1 MTAQCLYQSNT
12 ADLGG
17 MSRQRKACL
26 RAVRKLRWRL
36 GRELT
41 SETSPDIPLLMR
53 PAIKQILTSA
63 EHCEFDT
70 LLISDPQDLQC
81 EPQELEALLS
91 VLNAHDIHVFGCQ
104 RGRWVEQGGRHF
116 APLPRL
122 SWAEED
128 ILLPAKG
135 VMS

>member
-1 MTAQCLYQSNT
+1 MYAQCLYQSNT

-26 RAVRKLRWRL
+26 RAVRKLQWH
-36 GRELT
+36 LT
-41 SETSPDIPLLMR
+41 G
-53 PAIKQILTSA
+53 A
-63 EHCEFDT
+63 EHGEFDT

-116 APLPRL
+116 SPLPKL
-122 SWAEED
+122 SWAEDE
-128 ILLPAKG
+128 ILLPTKG
-135 VMS
+135 VVS